1 MPIFYTPSV
10 NIGKETII
18 LPKEESHHIRNV
30 LRKNPND
37 RISVTDGKGNLYKV
51 QIDKL
56 TDRGITGRILE
67 RESYTADSDCEIS
80 IAQAVP
86 KGSRM
91 DFFVEK
97 ATELGVN
104 EIIPIHTKRSLFP
117 NDKRER
123 WQRVAISAIKQSER
137 LFLPRIEPLSS
148 YEDVLRRVNGYDI
161 TIIAWERAKDRRLKG
176 LLNDKQKILAFVGPE
191 GGFTDDEIEEAQA
204 SGAIPITL
212 GDNILRSET
221 AGIALIT
228 MILYEKGRL

>member
-10 NIGKETII
+10 NIGKETLI
-18 LPKEESHHIRNV
+18 LSKEESHHIRNV
-30 LRKNPND
+30 LRKSNGD
-37 RISVTDGKGNLYKV
+37 IISVTDGKGNLYKV
-51 QIDKL
+51 KIDGFTAEGVK
-56 TDRGITGRILE
+56 GKILE
-67 RESYTADSDCEIS
+67 RESYTADGDCEIS

-97 ATELGVN
+97 ATELGVH

-137 LFLPRIEPLSS
+137 LFLPEIEPLSS
-148 YEDVLRRVNGYDI
+148 YEDVLKRANGYDI
-161 TIIAWERAKDRRLKG
+161 TIIAWERARDRRLKG
-176 LLNDKQKILAFVGPE
+176 LLNGKQKILAFVGPE
-191 GGFTDDEIEEAQA
+191 GGFTADEIEEAQA

-212 GDNILRSET
+212 GDKILRSET